1 MYVGKGKSVYYIC
14 RGARQQLRRILAT
27 DIYIRIY
34 IHTAKLFS

>member
-27 DIYIRIY
+27 DILYPY
-34 IHTAKLFS
+34 IHTYS